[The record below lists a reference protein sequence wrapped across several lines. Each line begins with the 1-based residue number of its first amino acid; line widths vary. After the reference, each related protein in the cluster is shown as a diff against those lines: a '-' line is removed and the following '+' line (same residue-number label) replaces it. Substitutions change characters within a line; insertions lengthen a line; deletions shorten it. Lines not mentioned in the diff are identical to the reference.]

1 MRYFDLNLIH
11 FFNVMLNQVEIG
23 AEIIDVIAINENR
36 EIEADSFA
44 RS

>member
-1 MRYFDLNLIH
+1 MYFDLNLVR
-11 FFNVMLNQVEIG
+11 FFDEKLNQVEIS
-23 AEIIDVIAINENR
+23 AEIIDVIAINENK